1 MTFKSLALP
10 LITCLSLLAFSYLS
24 SLLGHGSTGFILL
37 ALSIFS
43 FSIVSLI
50 QSSRDSNAPMRAPS
64 RQLKEAK

>member
-24 SLLGHGSTGFILL
+24 SLLSHSGTGFILL
-37 ALSIFS
+37 ALSIFT

-50 QSSRDSNAPMRAPS
+50 KPSGETHTPMSASSC
-64 RQLKEAK
+64 QLKEAK

>member
-24 SLLGHGSTGFILL
+24 SVLGHGSTGFILL

-50 QSSRDSNAPMRAPS
+50 QSSRETHTPMRTS
-64 RQLKEAK
+64 SSQLKEAK